1 MSTQLKSLKRI
12 TWKKKQFQELD
23 FGSYKT
29 TSNNLLSTTRNLIRT
44 LKQKLHQKYVNATQ
58 KSKENYSHDKLGCI
72 PFCRQISED
81 VKGKSSKD
89 CWTQS
94 KENQFQEFYLDTYLD
109 T

>member
-1 MSTQLKSLKRI
+1 MSTLKSFKLQNVSKDVRLA
-12 TWKKKQFQELD
+12 KSSQKE
-23 FGSYKT
+23 T